1 MSYINEINAYI
12 TRTPGKKL
20 IIVGGVHTT
29 PNPRDFQEM
38 VGKCLGIVTVV
49 KGNLPECHLYTEM
62 DRAISQTFIES
73 RQDVLEGQLLRFCSA
88 LMPLSLEFS
97 RVTYPE
103 RIASRSLKD
112 KFLVGTDDKFTVD
125 ILDCFKRGES
135 LLVEIGLLH
144 LPFIKRELRLRGG
157 PEALFLNC
165 CSAQDTLETKQAL
178 LTDPQFSGL
187 FPTSEPEF
195 STEGKFAPFETPY
208 LDEGALE
215 RFGTCQTLWSFLASS
230 FRIVPVT
237 GQPDAGSLTTSTP
250 SVEEV
255 PINSMSAKQLKAACV
270 KRGINT
276 KGLSEKNEYKKA
288 LTDFNAS
295 APAAP
300 AAPAGG
306 AVDPA
311 GGGGKRKNRRKT
323 KRKSNK

>member
-295 APAAP
+295 AASAAS
-300 AAPAGG
+300 AAAGG
-306 AVDPA
+306 GAG

>member
-1 MSYINEINAYI
+1 
-12 TRTPGKKL
+12 
-20 IIVGGVHTT
+20 
-29 PNPRDFQEM
+29 
-38 VGKCLGIVTVV
+38 
-49 KGNLPECHLYTEM
+49 
-62 DRAISQTFIES
+62 
-73 RQDVLEGQLLRFCSA
+73 
-88 LMPLSLEFS
+88 MPLSLEFS

-112 KFLVGTDDKFTVD
+112 KFLVGTDDKFAVD

-208 LDEGALE
+208 LDQGALE
-215 RFGTCQTLWSFLASS
+215 RFGTCETLWSFPASS

-237 GQPDAGSLTTSTP
+237 GQPDAGSVTAP
-250 SVEEV
+250 PPAAAAAEEV
-255 PINSMSAKQLKAACV
+255 PINSMTAKQLKAACV

-288 LTDFNAS
+288 LIDFNAAS
-295 APAAP
+295 ASAAS
-300 AAPAGG
+300 AASAAAASTTSAAAGG
-306 AVDPA
+306 GAG